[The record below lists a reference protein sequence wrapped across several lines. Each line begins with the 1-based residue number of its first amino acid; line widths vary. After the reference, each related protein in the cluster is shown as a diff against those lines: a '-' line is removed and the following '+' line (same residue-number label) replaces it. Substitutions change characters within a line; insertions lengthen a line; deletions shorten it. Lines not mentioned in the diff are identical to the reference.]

1 MENLFCLIICL
12 FLSATGK
19 YTNNK
24 PPHGHRSGVDS
35 NCALTKKAAIK
46 QPGWD
51 VEHNKTV
58 YSLGVILRNSSLENV
73 SCLKLSKTSSTKRTS
88 RIQHMAEKPYSC
100 VFVNSCAATENQVKL
115 TIMFPPDFRK
125 NHQSDF
131 KGSLARTCRA
141 ANGSLAPGI
150 VLVKSMVSM
159 RGRNGTK
166 QQNRTRTVT
175 SIYKP
180 VQHTK
185 SLEKVTCLI
194 NLPTPNAPTE
204 LILGCPFVIAIK
216 KNKHIV
222 QGKKRK
228 FNFNITDS
236 EQIIEFKIT
245 GFVDQINLICSKQ
258 NDSLPEGI
266 ELIENKLKFKAP
278 LKEYYAGMYMCEA
291 SYQHW
296 TKKTY
301 WEIEI
306 TPAENQWLPTK
317 TVLPALCIFLAASVC
332 VCCVLRWHR
341 RKKLVVIPK
350 QYSIQNIGYQAT
362 RDAHHCIKTRQDVEG
377 GVSRVTIPQDSQRNT
392 GPANTT
398 QESMG
403 HVDGTNVFQVA
414 KEDGDAS
421 EDSKQ
426 HVKSPKLDASDKEP
440 IV

>member
-24 PPHGHRSGVDS
+24 PPHGHRSDVDS

-73 SCLKLSKTSSTKRTS
+73 SCLKVSKTSSTKRTS
-88 RIQHMAEKPYSC
+88 RIQHMAEKSYSC

-125 NHQSDF
+125 KHQSDF

-150 VLVKSMVSM
+150 VLVSM

-194 NLPTPNAPTE
+194 NLPKPNAPTE

-228 FNFNITDS
+228 FNFNIMDS

-296 TKKTY
+296 TKKTH

-317 TVLPALCIFLAASVC
+317 TVLPALCIILVASVC
-332 VCCVLRWHR
+332 FCCVLRWHR

-350 QYSIQNIGYQAT
+350 QYSIQNVGYQAT

-377 GVSRVTIPQDSQRNT
+377 GVSRVIIPQDSQRNT
-392 GPANTT
+392 GLANTI
-398 QESMG
+398 QGSMG

-421 EDSKQ
+421 EDSKLQ
-426 HVKSPKLDASDKEP
+426 VKSPKLDTNDKES